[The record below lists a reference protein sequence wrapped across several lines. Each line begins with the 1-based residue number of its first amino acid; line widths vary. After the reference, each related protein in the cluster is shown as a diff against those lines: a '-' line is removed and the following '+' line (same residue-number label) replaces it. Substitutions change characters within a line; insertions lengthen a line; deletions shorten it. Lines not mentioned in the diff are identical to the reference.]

1 MRIDLWE
8 TDIVTIING
17 TLRNCWFHKND
28 NDVFFIVG
36 AKDDKGGEWEGK
48 FIRVDEEQGIIY
60 AEDITYPGCKI
71 PGEILEWEVAFV
83 NPKYID

>member
-1 MRIDLWE
+1 MAIDLWE

-17 TLRNCWFHKND
+17 TLRNCWLHEHD

-36 AKDDKGGEWEGK
+36 AKEGEDGIEWEGK

-60 AEDITYPGCKI
+60 AEDSTYPGSKLPC
-71 PGEILEWEVAFV
+71 EILEWQVAFV
-83 NPKYID
+83 NHKHK

>member
-1 MRIDLWE
+1 MAIDLWE

-17 TLRNCWFHKND
+17 TLRNCWLHKHD
-28 NDVFFIVG
+28 NDVFFIVEAEEG
-36 AKDDKGGEWEGK
+36 EDGIEWEGK

-60 AEDITYPGCKI
+60 AEDIIYPGCKI

-83 NPKYID
+83 NHKHK